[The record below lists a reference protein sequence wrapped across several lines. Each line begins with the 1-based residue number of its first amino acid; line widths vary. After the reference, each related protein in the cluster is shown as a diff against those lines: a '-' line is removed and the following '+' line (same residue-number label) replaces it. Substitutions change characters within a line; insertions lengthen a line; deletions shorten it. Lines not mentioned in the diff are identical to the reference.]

1 MAEQRKWFVE
11 METSPSEGAAK
22 IIEMTIKDLKYYI
35 NLANKVVAELER
47 VDSSFERSSTVD
59 RNCQTTLH
67 VTDKLFIKEESTDG
81 TNIIVVLL

>member
-1 MAEQRKWFVE
+1 MAGQRKWFFE
-11 METSPSEGAAK
+11 MESSPGEGAAK

-35 NLANKVVAELER
+35 NLVDKAVAGLKR

-67 VTDKLFIKEESTDG
+67 ISEKLFMKEETTDG
-81 TNIIVVLL
+81 ANITVVLL